1 MCCKRLYWRDVSS
14 AVALSPILCGPS
26 GGASAR
32 STTSSVD
39 PLEAPPT
46 GPPVLGNRIFLA
58 VLYQKSDRRSQKL
71 FFLANIFTGRD
82 SVSQCRTIFPV
93 KMATKQDIL
102 HFEWLFFMAATAE
115 LSFMPTSHAAVPQ
128 ICCRFAE
135 QRVCYASIWTVQQLS
150 CGSQDWNCLILLIT
164 HVLQEALVKRCNKD
178 SSSQPNFMW
187 T

>member
-71 FFLANIFTGRD
+71 FFLANIFIGRD
-82 SVSQCRTIFPV
+82 SVSQCRTVFPV

-102 HFEWLFFMAATAE
+102 HFEWLF
-115 LSFMPTSHAAVPQ
+115 LWPPLPS
-128 ICCRFAE
+128 C
-135 QRVCYASIWTVQQLS
+135 LS
-150 CGSQDWNCLILLIT
+150 CQLLMRLCRKFAAGLRNNGYAM
-164 HVLQEALVKRCNKD
+164 LQSGL
-178 SSSQPNFMW
+178 SSSCRVAPRTETVFFC
-187 T
+187 

>member
-71 FFLANIFTGRD
+71 FFWLTFSSGETQCL
-82 SVSQCRTIFPV
+82 SVAPFFLLKWLQSKTSF
-93 KMATKQDIL
+93 IL
-102 HFEWLFFMAATAE
+102 SDFF
-115 LSFMPTSHAAVPQ
+115 LWPPLPS
-128 ICCRFAE
+128 C
-135 QRVCYASIWTVQQLS
+135 LS
-150 CGSQDWNCLILLIT
+150 CQLLMRLCRKFAAGLRNNGYAM
-164 HVLQEALVKRCNKD
+164 LQSGL
-178 SSSQPNFMW
+178 SSSCRVAPRTETVLFC
-187 T
+187 

>member
-71 FFLANIFTGRD
+71 FFFANIFIGRD
-82 SVSQCRTIFPV
+82 SVSQCCTVFPV

-102 HFEWLFFMAATAE
+102 HFEWLFYGRHCRAVF
-115 LSFMPTSHAAVPQ
+115 HAN
-128 ICCRFAE
+128 F
-135 QRVCYASIWTVQQLS
+135 S
-150 CGSQDWNCLILLIT
+150 CGCAANLLQVCGT
-164 HVLQEALVKRCNKD
+164 TGMLCFNLDCPAVVVWLPGLKLSYFVNYTCVAGSFSEE
-178 SSSQPNFMW
+178 M
-187 T
+187 